1 MTTTA
6 SDLIAGSGTAEAHIQ
21 AQILNVVAH
30 MTDAVNAMQ
39 TASALMTDALAKL
52 MQHSRVMADD
62 ATAGHFRPG
71 LGFEFDPNTGRH
83 NATGTAA
90 FEEALTR
97 MRWTGPAPVTP
108 ASPEEG

>member
-6 SDLIAGSGTAEAHIQ
+6 SDLIRGGTSEADIQ
-21 AQILNVVAH
+21 AQILNAVAH
-30 MTDAVNAMQ
+30 MTEAVSAMQ

-71 LGFEFDPNTGRH
+71 LGFEFDPKTGRH

-90 FEEALTR
+90 FEDALTR
-97 MRWTGPAPVTP
+97 LRWTGPAPATP
-108 ASPEEG
+108 AAPEEG